1 MRKSIV
7 ASKNMPK
14 IIYDL
19 DELTKPTSVEES
31 LKKSESSDKKKV
43 GPRERKA

>member
-1 MRKSIV
+1 
-7 ASKNMPK
+7 MPK

-19 DELTKPTSVEES
+19 DELTKPTNVEE
-31 LKKSESSDKKKV
+31 KPQKSESSDKKKV